1 MAKGD
6 VVAETKLRWGCKK
19 VVIPLYVVAG
29 AIQGTVVVALLGV
42 VDMPLPLTELSRLG
56 TFVLVVG
63 LGLSINDKIN
73 RKSEEL
79 SHKIDCSVG
88 AVWDAGQ
95 ESGRRHE
102 KLESQAQLLPASVR
116 RLVPR
121 R

>member
-1 MAKGD
+1 MAEKR
-6 VVAETKLRWGCKK
+6 LRWGCKR
-19 VVIPLYVVAG
+19 VVVPLYVVAG
-29 AIQGTVVVALLGV
+29 GIQCTVVAGLLGL
-42 VDMPLPLTELSRLG
+42 VDTAGLPLLELSRLG
-56 TFVLVVG
+56 SFLLVVG
-63 LGLSINDKIN
+63 LGLHINDKIN

-95 ESGRRHE
+95 ESGRRHA
-102 KLESQAQLLPASVR
+102 KLESQAQPLPATVR